1 MTKAHKEEQEVWE
14 WLQDKHVPDLARKT
28 GLGTTPIYYF
38 KNGKSKN
45 ASFQLIRSLQIVK
58 DKECTP

>member
-1 MTKAHKEEQEVWE
+1 MTQAHKEEQQIWE

-38 KNGKSKN
+38 KNGKAKQP
-45 ASFQLIRSLQIVK
+45 SFQVVRALMLLME
-58 DKECTP
+58 KEQ